1 MKIMKRNIENRTIL
15 IISILVLI
23 ILAGYFILINL
34 PVSKN
39 YFSVQEVLLNKEKYL
54 NNGTIT
60 IRGYYDSNLI
70 AIVSTMSEVV

>member
-39 YFSVQEVLLNKEKYL
+39 YFSVEEVLLNKEKYL